1 MTEDRDNEPLFA
13 DDLEPTPGM
22 SDRET
27 SSAYQDGSS
36 SDATRY
42 TSPTDEGSTGL
53 DSDLTEGGTG
63 TEVNMEG
70 DITKGGMGGSYG
82 YGGTT
87 VGGTGSGGIGTT
99 VEGIPPKPEGDYE
112 V

>member
-1 MTEDRDNEPLFA
+1 MVNDQDETL
-13 DDLEPTPGM
+13 DDGQQTP
-22 SDRET
+22 SAIPDRET

-36 SDATRY
+36 SDATLF
-42 TSPTDEGSTGL
+42 TGPTDEGSTNLGPGL
-53 DSDLTEGGTG
+53 TDGGTG
-63 TEVNMEG
+63 TEINTEG

-82 YGGTT
+82 YGGAT

-99 VEGIPPKPEGDYE
+99 GEGIPPKPEGDYE